1 VKSLS
6 PSHEQLKTGA
16 KIVKLA
22 ESDENVVLSVGLE
35 IRNIFG
41 QWIKFKRMNIRKLTS
56 EAN

>member
-6 PSHEQLKTGA
+6 PSHEQLKTRA

-22 ESDENVVLSVGLE
+22 ESDENVVLSVGFE

-41 QWIKFKRMNIRKLTS
+41 Q
-56 EAN
+56 